1 MKIIDVRVVNSDH
14 VNSSTALIE
23 VVTDE
28 GLIGIGATSAPVPA
42 VTAVIQAGS
51 TSLKPLLI

>member
-42 VTAVIQAGS
+42 VAAVIQA
-51 TSLKPLLI
+51 